1 MPAATAAKTPESPL
15 IETETLA
22 ARLGDPDLRLFDCTM
37 HLTPLPDNS
46 GQQVTSGR
54 SDYLKGHISSAAFID
69 LASDLSDTTS
79 PYRFS
84 ALGPEAFAAAA
95 GRLGIGTGTRVVLY
109 DGGYNAWAARVWWM
123 LKAYGFENAR
133 VLDGGLIKWRKEG
146 RPLAVDPTT
155 HAPASFTA
163 GPRPGF
169 FANKAR
175 VAEAI
180 GAPDIR
186 IVNAL
191 TPEQHTGKGGVHY
204 GRAGRIPGSC
214 NVASRGIVDPETN
227 ALLPLPELRRRF
239 GEAGLLGGE
248 RVIAYC
254 GGGIAASLTALALAA
269 LGKSDVEVYI
279 HSLQEWA
286 NDPSLPMDVG

>member
-1 MPAATAAKTPESPL
+1 MASASAQLPPGPLLDTAAL
-15 IETETLA
+15 VN
-22 ARLGDPDLRLFDCTM
+22 RLGDPTLRIFDCTM
-37 HLTPLPDNS
+37 HLAPLPDNS
-46 GQQVTSGR
+46 GQQVTSGHA
-54 SDYLKGHISSAAFID
+54 DYLKGHIPGAAFID
-69 LASDLSDTTS
+69 LSRDLSNPAS
-79 PYRFS
+79 PHRFS
-84 ALGPEAFAAAA
+84 ALGPDAFAAAA
-95 GRLGIGTGTRVVLY
+95 GRLGISDGTQIVLF

-123 LKAYGFENAR
+123 LRAYGFDNAR

-146 RPLAVDPTT
+146 RPLSSKTT
-155 HAPASFTA
+155 TYPPATFTA
-163 GPRPGF
+163 RPRPGF
-169 FANKAR
+169 FADKAR
-175 VAEAI
+175 VAGAI
-180 GAPDIR
+180 GASDVR

-191 TPEQHTGKGGVHY
+191 TPEQHAGKGGVHY

-239 GEAGLLGGE
+239 GDAGLLGGE

-269 LGKSDVEVYI
+269 LGKDDVEVYI

-286 NDPSLPMDVG
+286 NDPSLPMEVG